1 MKLLAVNS
9 LYKLTI
15 ISAMVLSVSA
25 CGTKEQSK
33 QVIHEGLQSHNIDLW
48 PKGHSPVKDSK
59 ADTQFVDELLAKM
72 TVEEKV
78 GQLIQAEIQ
87 AITPEQA
94 KKYHIGSIL
103 NGGGS
108 VPNRKDNA
116 SAEYWAT
123 FADDFYL
130 ASIDKQGG
138 RTGVPIIWGTDAVHG
153 HGNVVGATLFPHNIG
168 LGAMRNTDLLKK
180 IAQSTAKEVRATGI
194 EWVFAP
200 TLAVARDDRWGR
212 TYESYSENPELVAEY
227 AKAMIYGLQGI
238 PNTDNFLDG
247 EHVAATAKH
256 FLADGGTDA
265 GDDQGDAKIS
275 EAQLVAIH
283 NAGYPP
289 AIAAGVQS
297 IMASFSAVNG
307 EKMHGN
313 HYLLTDVL
321 KKRMGFAG
329 FVVGDWNGHG
339 QVPNCTND
347 ACAQA
352 VNAGIDMLMGPYD
365 WKNLYE
371 NTLAQV
377 KAKTI
382 SQSRLNQAVRDIL
395 LVKKRL
401 HLFNGIKPSERQGAA
416 DNAVIGA
423 KAHRDIARQAVRE
436 SLVLLKNNDQ
446 LLPLKPNQTILVAG
460 SHADNIAYQSGGWS
474 VTWQGAGLNNSQFP
488 GATSIFKGI
497 QTQAKLNGSRAILST
512 DGTYDEKPDVAVVV
526 FGETPYA
533 EGQGDLNSLEF
544 EAGNRHSLTLLKKLK
559 AQGIPVVS
567 VFISGRPLWVNPY
580 INASDAF
587 VAAWLPGSE
596 GLGVAQVLLSD
607 ENGQVNYD
615 FKGKLS
621 FSWPKDLSQVTLNIG
636 DEHYD
641 PLFAYGFGLTYQS
654 DSHLGMLKED
664 VKGVASDQ
672 PQDIDLY
679 VGRPLQPWQVKIEG
693 ANSDQLL
700 SGAYAELTDGTV
712 KVTTS
717 DKDVQEDALTFSYH
731 DTWLSRLS
739 IKEGKPLNLT
749 PYLVNGAVS
758 FDIRVDD
765 IKDSGLDL
773 VMSCG
778 DDCTSKV
785 RLREWAIEQQGK
797 GWQQL
802 AIPMRCFEQADSDFS
817 GVAQPF
823 TLEAG
828 GKGQFAIANVQFK
841 LAEQGNFSCP
851 NIATLT
857 TTPVI
862 LNEYW
867 SQDWWLPRHKDKVAR
882 AKQGDI
888 DLLMLGDSITHNW
901 ENKEGKAVWQKHFG
915 DINTLNLGFGG
926 DRTENVLWRLE
937 HGEVSGIAPDLAVV
951 MIGTNN
957 TGFRMDNP
965 RYIAQGVERIIS
977 ELKQR
982 LPSTQILLTAIFPR
996 GQRMD
1001 DELRKNNQQVNVLLR
1016 DIAKQQD
1023 VMFTNFN
1030 AAFLTEDGTLSADI
1044 MPDYLHPNAQGYEIW
1059 ADKLTPYIEKYVKH
1073 DD

>member
-1 MKLLAVNS
+1 MKLLDTHS
-9 LYKLTI
+9 LYKLTL
-15 ISAMVLSVSA
+15 ISALALSVNA
-25 CGTKEQSK
+25 CSSNDPSSK
-33 QVIHEGLQSHNIDLW
+33 NTHTSLQKQNIELW
-48 PKGHSPVKDSK
+48 PKTQSPVINNNQDE
-59 ADTQFVDELLAKM
+59 QFVDQLVAKM

-108 VPNRKDNA
+108 VPNRKHNA
-116 SAEYWAT
+116 TAKYWAT

-138 RTGVPIIWGTDAVHG
+138 RTGIPIMWGTDAVHG

-168 LGAMRNTDLLKK
+168 LGAMRNPDLLKK

-212 TYESYSENPELVAEY
+212 TYESYSENPALVADY
-227 AKAMIYGLQGI
+227 AKAMIYGLQGK
-238 PNTDNFLDG
+238 PNTDSFLDSQ
-247 EHVAATAKH
+247 HVAATAKH

-265 GDDQGDAKIS
+265 GDDQGNAKLS

-289 AIAAGVQS
+289 AIEAGVQS

-321 KKRMGFAG
+321 KNRMGFSG

-365 WKNLYE
+365 WLKLYQ

-377 KAKTI
+377 KSNLI
-382 SQSRLNQAVRDIL
+382 SQSRLDQAVRDIL

-401 HLFNGIKPSERQGAA
+401 NLFDGVKPSKREGAT
-416 DNAVIGA
+416 DQRIIGA

-436 SLVLLKNNDQ
+436 SLVLLKNNNHV
-446 LLPLKPNQTILVAG
+446 LPIKPNQTILVAG

-474 VTWQGAGLNNSQFP
+474 VTWQGTGLNNTQFP

-497 QTQAKLNGSRAILST
+497 ETRAKLNGSRAILSP
-512 DGTYDEKPDVAVVV
+512 DGSFDEKPDVAIVV

-533 EGQGDLNSLEF
+533 EGQGDLNTLEF
-544 EAGNRHSLTLLKKLK
+544 EAGNRQSLNLLKKLK
-559 AQGIPVVS
+559 QQGIAVVS
-567 VFISGRPLWVNPY
+567 VFISGRPLWVNPH

-607 ENGQVNYD
+607 ARGHANYD

-621 FSWPKDLSQVTLNIG
+621 FSWPKNLSQTTLNIG
-636 DEHYD
+636 DQQYD
-641 PLFAYGFGLTYQS
+641 PLFAYGYGLTYQS
-654 DSHLGMLKED
+654 DTNVGILNEAVEGI
-664 VKGVASDQ
+664 ASDQ

-679 VGRPLQPWQVKIEG
+679 VGRPLQPWHIKIAG
-693 ANSDQLL
+693 TNSEQLL
-700 SGAYAELTDGTV
+700 SGAYAELTDGSV
-712 KVTTS
+712 KVITS

-731 DTWLSRLS
+731 DTWSSRLS
-739 IKEGKPLNLT
+739 IKEGKPLNLS
-749 PYLVNGAVS
+749 PYVANGVVS
-758 FDIRVDD
+758 FAIRIDD
-765 IKDSGLDL
+765 INDSGLDL
-773 VMSCG
+773 AIECG
-778 DDCTSKV
+778 DDCVSKV
-785 RLREWAIEQQGK
+785 RLREWAIKQQGK

-802 AIPMRCFEQADSDFS
+802 AIPMQCFEQADSDFS
-817 GVAQPF
+817 HVAQPF

-841 LAEQGNFSCP
+841 LAEQGNFTCP
-851 NIATLT
+851 DMADLSTSPAT
-857 TTPVI
+857 

-867 SQDWWLPRHKDKVAR
+867 SKAWWLPRHKEKVAR
-882 AKQGDI
+882 AQQGNI
-888 DLLMLGDSITHNW
+888 DLLMVGDSITHNW
-901 ENKEGKAVWQKHFG
+901 ENKEGKSVWQSHFG
-915 DINTLNLGFGG
+915 DINTLNIGFSG
-926 DRTENVLWRLE
+926 DRTENVLWRLNN
-937 HGEVSGIAPDLAVV
+937 GEVTGIDPKLAVV

-957 TGFRMDNP
+957 TGHRMEKP
-965 RYIAQGVERIIS
+965 RYIARGVERIIS

-982 LPSTQILLTAIFPR
+982 LPNTNILLTAIFPR
-996 GQRMD
+996 GHSAD
-1001 DELRKNNQQVNVLLR
+1001 DKLRKNNEQVNVLLG
-1016 DIAKQQD
+1016 DIAKQQG

-1030 AAFLTEDGTLSADI
+1030 TEFLTKNGTLSADI

-1059 ADKLTPYIEKYVKH
+1059 ASNLKPYVTKYVKQE
-1073 DD
+1073 D